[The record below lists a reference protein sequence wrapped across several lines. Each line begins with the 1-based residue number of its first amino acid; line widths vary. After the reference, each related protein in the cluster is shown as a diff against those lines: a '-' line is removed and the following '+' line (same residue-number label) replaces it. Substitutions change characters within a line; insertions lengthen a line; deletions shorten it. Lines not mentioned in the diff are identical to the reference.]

1 MMTIG
6 GEIKMFDNNFVGTT
20 YTDLDSVKDGY
31 PLFEH
36 NLQEFFNR
44 VISGGKKLFTT
55 NVAGLWELYLG
66 NLPVE
71 ARQHYTCHACRHFIE
86 RFGGLVTIDENGVM
100 HSALWD
106 VENTPKFFVPAVSA
120 MKAAVLKARV
130 SGVFVPEARVLG
142 TPKTGEWTHV
152 HVRLPEGMA
161 NRSIIRTAHQVAAAK
176 REDFNVLSRVSSI
189 HTIEAV
195 DQVIALLRSETV
207 YRGERYIPA
216 AEWFRNVLVAREDL
230 STSRARENFLWVAA
244 NEAPSGFI
252 PSNSSNLG
260 QTLSDIDDGMSLA
273 EVGRR
278 LADRLNP
285 NTFMRAQ
292 SAPTINAVRE
302 HERIFQKLVEAG
314 VVSEDSLKRRYA
326 KIEEVP
332 LDLWAPKEV
341 MAPKKTPT
349 GVFGNVMTKD
359 KKPSA
364 RIDSNLPSSVMTWAK
379 FQRTVLP
386 TADKIEALMDNSNRF
401 MAMVTAAI
409 EGAPNILQWDNT
421 FSWYYHAGVDADI
434 KKRVEEAGGRYAN
447 NELRVS
453 LSWENYTDLDIHC
466 ITPRREHIYYGEKRS
481 RCGGWLDVDANG
493 GSAQTMTPVENIR
506 WERNAPNGRYR
517 FYVHNYSERG
527 TGKTPFKVEM
537 EVRGKTWTFNGVS
550 GSTGWQTDV
559 FEFDYHNGEV
569 AQIRHAAITSDESW
583 TAQSNTFVK
592 VNGITTSPN
601 LWGQNPRPQAGS
613 HVFFLLDGLKD
624 TSEGIGR
631 GFFNEML
638 IPELREIRRTLEG
651 FTASTPIEGADEASA
666 CGLGFSK
673 DSEWNLTLKITSG
686 NTTQLVNIDRWD

>member
-1 MMTIG
+1 MMTLG
-6 GEIKMFDNNFVGTT
+6 GEIKMFDNNFAGTT

-44 VISGGKKLFTT
+44 AISGGKKLFTT

-86 RFGGLVTIDENGVM
+86 RFGGLVTIDENGIM

-152 HVRLPEGMA
+152 HIRLPEGMA

-230 STSRARENFLWVAA
+230 PTSRARENFLWVAA
-244 NEAPSGFI
+244 NEAPNGFI

-260 QTLSDIDDGMSLA
+260 QTLSDIDDGMSLV

-341 MAPKKTPT
+341 MALKKEPT

-359 KKPSA
+359 KKPAA
-364 RIDSNLPSSVMTWAK
+364 RIGSNLPSSVMTWAK

-638 IPELREIRRTLEG
+638 ITELREIRRTLEG

-673 DSEWNLTLKITSG
+673 DSEWNLTLKVTSG
-686 NTTQLVNIDRWD
+686 NTTQLVKIDRWD